1 MKGKKQI
8 SKGACQ
14 SIYGMWVSLFTLVE
28 LEVVIGVIA
37 VLIAILFPALSVAKR
52 HAKVAICLNNIRQIS
67 IAGIGYVSDN
77 RGVFPVLNNYDGK
90 ESANKGRLWCGKK
103 GAYYQYVRP
112 PSKRPLNRYLG
123 IMNDNIAETPV
134 TDCPLWKVH
143 DSSEVGDYDHKGT
156 DYFANARCEY
166 PSVLTPFTDLDSD
179 KGVRLSS
186 IYYPARMILV
196 YESPAYSWITRTP
209 AKYFHMEH
217 VLGRPFYPISFVDGH
232 ARLIHLGAENEGI
245 TTDSSVANFLNFR

>member
-8 SKGACQ
+8 SEGACR
-14 SIYGMWVSLFTLVE
+14 SIYGMRGSHFTLIE
-28 LEVVIGVIA
+28 LLVVIGIIA
-37 VLIAILFPALSVAKR
+37 VLVAILLPALSVARR

-67 IAGIGYVSDN
+67 IAAIEYVSDN
-77 RGVFPVLNNYDGK
+77 RGVFPVLTNYNGS

-112 PSKRPLNRYLG
+112 PSKRPLDKYLG
-123 IMNDNIAETPV
+123 ILKDDIAETPV
-134 TDCPLWKVH
+134 TDCPLWKIH

-166 PSVLTPFTDLDSD
+166 PSVLTPLTDLDSA

-186 IYYPARMILV
+186 IYHPSRMILI
-196 YESPAYSWITRTP
+196 YESPAYSWITRDP
-209 AKYFHMEH
+209 PKYLHMEH
-217 VLGRPFYPISFVDGH
+217 VLGHPFYPMSFVDGH
-232 ARLIHLGAENEGI
+232 SRLALLGAEGEGI